1 MKIVL
6 PKKTTPLSPPEPV
19 KPTWPFPTTPPIP
32 ERVHV
37 PPKPSLDNFED
48 APL

>member
-6 PKKTTPLSPPEPV
+6 PKKKIEPV
-19 KPTWPFPTTPPIP
+19 KPTWPFPTKPPEP

-37 PPKPSLDNFED
+37 PPKPNHNNHED
-48 APL
+48 SPL

>member
-6 PKKTTPLSPPEPV
+6 PKKKSEPV
-19 KPTWPFPTTPPIP
+19 KPTWPFPTQPPVP

-37 PPKPSLDNFED
+37 PPKPNPDNYEDSL
-48 APL
+48 L